1 MTGTPLLKRMLDA
14 GMQFTGT
21 SQDQA
26 EKLVKDFVKA
36 GQARRKDTE
45 DLVRQIVERGRTATE
60 HVVATVQ
67 AEVNKQ
73 MSRVAGRLDELE
85 GRVEEIAKKLGLPS
99 KPAKKPALA
108 KKAAAKA
115 APAKKAPAKKAPAK
129 KAPAKKAPAKKA
141 PVKKAPVKKA
151 PVKKAPAKK
160 AAPSA

>member
-26 EKLVKDFVKA
+26 EKLVKEFVKA

-45 DLVRQIVERGRTATE
+45 DLVRQVVERGRTATE
-60 HVVATVQ
+60 HLVATVQ
-67 AEVNKQ
+67 AEVNRQ
-73 MSRVAGRLDELE
+73 MNRVAGRLDELE

-99 KPAKKPALA
+99 KPAKKAAAKPAVKKAPAKAAAPA
-108 KKAAAKA
+108 KKAPAKN

-141 PVKKAPVKKA
+141 
-151 PVKKAPAKK
+151 
-160 AAPSA
+160 APSA

>member
-26 EKLVKDFVKA
+26 EKLVKEFVKA

-45 DLVRQIVERGRTATE
+45 DLVRQVVERGRTATE

-73 MSRVAGRLDELE
+73 MSRVAGRLDEIE

-99 KPAKKPALA
+99 KPAR
-108 KKAAAKA
+108 KAA
-115 APAKKAPAKKAPAK
+115 APAKKTAAS
-129 KAPAKKAPAKKA
+129 
-141 PVKKAPVKKA
+141 
-151 PVKKAPAKK
+151 KAPAKK